1 MRSWRK
7 ISRQTIG
14 SGLET
19 VLWWKLQGL
28 RLIRWPGKACVWK
41 EPLLMWTVIIYNQ
54 KAFSLLFF
62 FFWLCHQ
69 AWDRS
74 SWPGIEP
81 VPPAGD
87 TLEAW
92 RVGHWTSMEVPWS
105 DIIQNAETC
114 GRANKCLPDTGF
126 SQAGAL
132 WKWEPHLYSLL
143 PSEHAAGPIHFP
155 VLWTLLTQA
164 QQNQALFFCKGSI
177 WFQVIKEKPR
187 TCCWAF
193 DKHLGGCTGA
203 LFPRVPLWLQRHIL
217 QRSLFGVLAYQDN
230 LGSAPGGNWFTQN
243 SSTSA
248 QILESNRRLKW
259 GDHYPLTH
267 TDGTQVSWTHRE
279 WVEGRHEA

>member
-1 MRSWRK
+1 
-7 ISRQTIG
+7 
-14 SGLET
+14 
-19 VLWWKLQGL
+19 
-28 RLIRWPGKACVWK
+28 
-41 EPLLMWTVIIYNQ
+41 
-54 KAFSLLFF
+54 
-62 FFWLCHQ
+62 
-69 AWDRS
+69 
-74 SWPGIEP
+74 
-81 VPPAGD
+81 
-87 TLEAW
+87 
-92 RVGHWTSMEVPWS
+92 MEVPWLV
-105 DIIQNAETC
+105 IIQNAETC
-114 GRANKCLPDTGF
+114 GKANKCLPDTGF
-126 SQAGAL
+126 SHAGAL

-143 PSEHAAGPIHFP
+143 PSEHVAGPIHFP

-187 TCCWAF
+187 TCCWVF

-259 GDHYPLTH
+259 DDHYPLTH
-267 TDGTQVSWTHRE
+267 THGTLVSWTHRE
-279 WVEGRHEA
+279 WVEGRHEAKEERSQTQEMEVKTSWNRPGHGKKGRWQILLTVLPTIYCPFFLRAILFREDNVTSPG